1 MIKLPEK
8 NWFTF
13 SELIQRWQC
22 TELDVIHLL
31 IEGKLVPS
39 YHFSGDFD
47 TFEMKTEGD
56 GDDTHVYLD
65 GVSGLTKSGEV
76 DQVFEPVHGLRY
88 LMQPTRV
95 AATEGE
101 FHFFSDS
108 RQCDVGELCYH
119 IPEPLSVF
127 EVIKNGV
134 VTAVEVAMFE
144 EARGKG
150 SQSDRPLL
158 KRERDTL
165 LTIIA
170 ALVKKSGH
178 NTLTTGKIAGFISGL
193 TDELGAHVSK
203 RAVEDHLKEI
213 PGALEVRKK

>member
-1 MIKLPEK
+1 MMIKLPEK

-22 TELDVIHLL
+22 TELDVVHLI
-31 IEGKLVPS
+31 IEGKLVPG
-39 YHFSGDFD
+39 YHFSGDFGM
-47 TFEMKTEGD
+47 FEMKTEGD
-56 GDDTHVYLD
+56 GEDTHVYLD
-65 GVSGLTKSGEV
+65 GVSGLTRRGEV
-76 DQVFEPVHGLRY
+76 DQVFEPVHGLGY
-88 LMQPTRV
+88 LMQPKRV
-95 AATEGE
+95 AAAEGE

-108 RQCDVGELCYH
+108 RYCNIGDRCYQ
-119 IPEPLSVF
+119 IPDSLSMS

-144 EARGKG
+144 EAHGKENEG
-150 SQSDRPLL
+150 DKPLL

-170 ALVKKSGH
+170 ALVKNSGH
-178 NTLTTGKIAGFISGL
+178 DTLSTGKIAGFISGL

-213 PGALEVRKK
+213 PGALEVRR